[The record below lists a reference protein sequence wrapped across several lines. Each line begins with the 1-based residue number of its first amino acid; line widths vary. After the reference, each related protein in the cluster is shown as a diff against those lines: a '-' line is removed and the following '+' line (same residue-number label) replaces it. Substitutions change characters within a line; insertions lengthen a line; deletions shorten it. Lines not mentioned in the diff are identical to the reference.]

1 MIFYQTFFWY
11 YFLLVNGDKTKC
23 SLDLK
28 PNVLMFHRDMSHCKD
43 HTEIWKQVYKFGLSV
58 FSS

>member
-43 HTEIWKQVYKFGLSV
+43 HTEI
-58 FSS
+58 